1 MVLPAG
7 LAAARL
13 GKRYGIPVVLTEDT
27 APFMTHMRTRRQRA
41 LVKEAPYRESGHRL
55 LMQTLAARGNTAEA
69 VQVYE
74 TLRRLLRDELGVAPS
89 APTQALHR
97 ELIR

>member
-1 MVLPAG
+1 MRRSLEQTHLRALE
-7 LAAARL
+7 LAAAASL
-13 GKRYGIPVVLTEDT
+13 GVGGSELDT
-27 APFMTHMRTRRQRA
+27 AERAARA